1 MEDKNETVLWMPNGT
16 QVKLVVD
23 QSVIFS
29 VFKKYFPVTFRVFGE
44 HCSLACQFVCFLVL
58 PPPVCDDANGFHKIK
73 IC

>member
-29 VFKKYFPVTFRVFGE
+29 VFKKKKFSDLSCVRRTLFARLSI
-44 HCSLACQFVCFLVL
+44 CVL
-58 PPPVCDDANGFHKIK
+58 SCLTSPCL
-73 IC
+73 

>member
-29 VFKKYFPVTFRVFGE
+29 VFKK
-44 HCSLACQFVCFLVL
+44 
-58 PPPVCDDANGFHKIK
+58 KIQ
-73 IC
+73 